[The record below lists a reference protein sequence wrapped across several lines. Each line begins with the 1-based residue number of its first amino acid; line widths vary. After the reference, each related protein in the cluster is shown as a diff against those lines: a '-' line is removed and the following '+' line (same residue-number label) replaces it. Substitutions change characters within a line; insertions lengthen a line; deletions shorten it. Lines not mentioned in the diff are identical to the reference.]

1 MKSDFEMFCLI
12 VLNCQESR
20 IQCTQACQ
28 KCDSEMVNND
38 LSVLSMSVMG
48 FQKKVWRGGGW
59 VCGVSSIQ
67 FDWGRFEFFNFAKP
81 LTLGVAEA

>member
-1 MKSDFEMFCLI
+1 MFCLI

-20 IQCTQACQ
+20 IQCTCQ
-28 KCDSEMVNND
+28 KCDPEMVNND

-48 FQKKVWRGGGW
+48 FQKKFVEGVGGC
-59 VCGVSSIQ
+59 VGVSYIQ

-81 LTLGVAEA
+81 IPWEWLRPSG